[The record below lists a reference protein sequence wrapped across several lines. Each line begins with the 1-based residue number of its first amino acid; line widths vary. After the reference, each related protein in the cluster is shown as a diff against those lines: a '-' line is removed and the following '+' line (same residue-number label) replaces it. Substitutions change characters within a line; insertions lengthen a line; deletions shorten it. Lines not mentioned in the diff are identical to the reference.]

1 METVSIWLPE
11 ASIEGLE
18 DLVRMGMYPSRSS
31 VIRTAIRDLLKKEVW
46 KNEQEQTKSKKLYSF
61 EKLVF
66 R

>member
-31 VIRTAIRDLLKKEVW
+31 AIRTAIRDLLKKEIW
-46 KNEQEQTKSKKLYSF
+46 KNE
-61 EKLVF
+61 
-66 R
+66 